1 MSKPFFPLFSREKER
16 SAGTGEAR
24 AAANEGNPPSPPGRS
39 FDTRL
44 SIHVAIAIVA
54 TALLALTIIVPTFR
68 EFELSR
74 QGLQD
79 IQHFRHVLDVA
90 TLIAAERG
98 PANVVMS
105 EAPAPDSAGAR
116 RLAQMRARVDA
127 ALAGLAQAP
136 PQPFWGQH
144 HHPVPPALLEGVTR
158 QLAVARRQVDEVA
171 AVPLASLQADELE
184 AAIQGMFAA
193 SDKVQAIVAWQ
204 ANEILHHDAS
214 LASPVLIGQMLNDF
228 RDYGGRAASQIMA
241 PIALGQRLPLKNII
255 ESRQTQGR
263 LKALWQV
270 IGAHGGPHADE
281 TLARAREEIERG
293 YFGDGLALI
302 DRLIA
307 EGRPGARYT
316 MSATEFT
323 ERYVPTMRPME
334 TYRSVFLDA
343 AVKRSEHNRDAAL
356 ATLAAVA
363 VVTGAIFAILVW
375 LILSVRARVFRPLLH
390 AHAAV
395 LRLAED
401 RPAVPYGH
409 PTAAGEVTGL
419 FRAIEVLQGKL
430 RERASLAN
438 ELKSLAET
446 DGLTSLLNRRAL
458 DGHAQAARAGRG
470 AGDPM
475 CLILLDIDHFK
486 AVNDTH
492 GHPTGDRVLIQVAR
506 LLRTVLRSNDIV
518 ARFGGEEFAVLV
530 AGDDMDGTLV
540 IAEKLR
546 QALERETF
554 ATAEDTA
561 LHVTASFGVACGS
574 RGEAGW
580 PQLVER
586 ADAALYRAKA
596 DGRNCVRS
604 APTAP
609 VPQDGPVPAPPPPG

>member
-1 MSKPFFPLFSREKER
+1 MDAADTAQDASPAVSPER
-16 SAGTGEAR
+16 SF
-24 AAANEGNPPSPPGRS
+24 N
-39 FDTRL
+39 TRL
-44 SIHVAIAIVA
+44 SIHVAIAILA
-54 TALLALTIIVPTFR
+54 TALLALTIVVPTFH
-68 EFELSR
+68 EFEMAR
-74 QGLQD
+74 QGLHD
-79 IQHFRHVLDVA
+79 IQHFRRVLDIA
-90 TLIAAERG
+90 TLVAAERG

-105 EAPAPDSAGAR
+105 EAPAPDSAGTR
-116 RLAQMRARVDA
+116 RLAQLRSRVDA
-127 ALAGLAQAP
+127 ALAALAQ
-136 PQPFWGQH
+136 PQPPRWGLH
-144 HHPVPPALLEGVTR
+144 HHPVPPALLEGVTQ
-158 QLAVARRQVDEVA
+158 QLARARRQVDEAA
-171 AVPLASLQADELE
+171 AVPLASLRPDELD
-184 AAIQGMFAA
+184 AAIQGMFEA
-193 SDKVQAIVAWQ
+193 SDKVQAIIAWQ

-263 LKALWQV
+263 LRALWQV
-270 IGAHGGPHADE
+270 IGAHGGLHDNE
-281 TLARAREEIERG
+281 TLARTREEIERG
-293 YFGDGLALI
+293 YFGDGFALI

-323 ERYVPTMRPME
+323 ERYVPTMRPIE

-430 RERASLAN
+430 RERASMAN

-458 DGHAQAARAGRG
+458 DGHAQAQRAGRG

-530 AGDDMDGTLV
+530 AGDDMAGTLV

-554 ATAEDTA
+554 TSAEDTA
-561 LHVTASFGVACGS
+561 LRVTASFGVACGY

-604 APTAP
+604 APMAP
-609 VPQDGPVPAPPPPG
+609 VPQDGPVPVPLPPG